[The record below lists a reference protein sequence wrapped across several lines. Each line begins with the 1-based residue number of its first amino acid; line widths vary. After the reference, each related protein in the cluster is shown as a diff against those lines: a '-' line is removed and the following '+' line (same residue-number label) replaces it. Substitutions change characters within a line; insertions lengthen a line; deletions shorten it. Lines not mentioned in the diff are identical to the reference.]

1 MNNKI
6 VAGSLIAGII
16 FAGSVGVASADSA
29 PPTNSPKNGHV
40 VGLKNDDQAG
50 SVWKWCDGPTL
61 VYQSFWSRSGGIAV
75 IPNSPECR

>member
-29 PPTNSPKNGHV
+29 PPTNSPKDGHV
-40 VGLKNDDQAG
+40 VQLKQDSQAG
-50 SVWKWCDGPTL
+50 TVVKWCDGPNL
-61 VYQSFWSRSGGIAV
+61 VYEVYVDRGGGISV
-75 IPNSPECR
+75 IPNSKECK